1 VHGRDVSDEL
11 LVDRRELADVLVVAV
26 FQRHAARRWR
36 WWRWWRGRSVRGSVR
51 RGRGGRCARGQYLL
65 HAVVR
70 NLPKYTACVRLLIDG
85 VPSAPFT
92 LRTLPPP
99 VAVEDRSEIIRQHSR
114 RQYARPTKEVLG
126 RVERELASS

>member
-70 NLPKYTACVRLLIDG
+70 NAKRPRTCTMAARTEKCLSVASNTAATSAAWGWAVRTG
-85 VPSAPFT
+85 AATST
-92 LRTLPPP
+92 
-99 VAVEDRSEIIRQHSR
+99 
-114 RQYARPTKEVLG
+114 
-126 RVERELASS
+126 